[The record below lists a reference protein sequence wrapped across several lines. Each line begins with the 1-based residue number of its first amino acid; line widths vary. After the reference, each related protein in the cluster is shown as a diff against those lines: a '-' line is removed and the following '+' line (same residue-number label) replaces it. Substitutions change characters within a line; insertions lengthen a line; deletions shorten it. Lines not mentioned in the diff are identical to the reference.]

1 MWLLELQLDCEF
13 EIKWNMFAGVLH
25 VENGTCMLEMVEE
38 KVCVR
43 KNCNWRI
50 VWRERSGSR
59 FLATLSKLYK

>member
-1 MWLLELQLDCEF
+1 ML
-13 EIKWNMFAGVLH
+13 AGVIH

-50 VWRERSGSR
+50 VCREISYIPNHFDILLREYIGFSYI
-59 FLATLSKLYK
+59 A

>member
-1 MWLLELQLDCEF
+1 
-13 EIKWNMFAGVLH
+13 MFAGVLH

-50 VWRERSGSR
+50 NYIPNHFDILLREYIGFSYI
-59 FLATLSKLYK
+59 A